1 MKHTRM
7 ILLAAAT
14 LTALGACGSDTKAS
28 TNPTAAAAATVAP
41 TPTAADSATVAP
53 TATTAPTATVANAP
67 VGLSG
72 AAVQLGGDPCALLTV
87 PEMEAVLGSGVEQ
100 GGFGTDLPGRC
111 TYSRGG
117 DIGSGVVQIT
127 LQDPLTCNVVMKALA
142 SSSLE
147 GTNATRVDIADGGL
161 FIKDSYAVFTIHG
174 GCVAIGGSKHGI
186 NLGQD
191 NLVSLATAAA
201 GRVG

>member
-1 MKHTRM
+1 MKHTRT

-14 LTALGACGSDTKAS
+14 LTVLGACGDTKAS
-28 TNPTAAAAATVAP
+28 TTPSAPSTP
-41 TPTAADSATVAP
+41 TPTP
-53 TATTAPTATVANAP
+53 TVANAP
-67 VGLSG
+67 ISLSG

-100 GGFGTDLPGRC
+100 SGFGADLPGRC

-117 DIGSGVVQIT
+117 DVGSGVVQIT

-142 SSSLE
+142 SGSLE
-147 GTNATRVDIADGGL
+147 GTNATPVDIADGGL
-161 FIKDSYAVFTIHG
+161 FIQDSYAVFTIHG

-186 NLGQD
+186 NLGQEK
-191 NLVSLATAAA
+191 LVSLATAAA
-201 GRVG
+201 SRVA

>member
-1 MKHTRM
+1 MKHTRT

-14 LTALGACGSDTKAS
+14 LTVVGACGGDTKAS
-28 TNPTAAAAATVAP
+28 ITPAAASTP
-41 TPTAADSATVAP
+41 TPNAAN
-53 TATTAPTATVANAP
+53 ATTPTVANAP
-67 VGLSG
+67 AGLSG

-100 GGFGTDLPGRC
+100 GGFGADLPGRC

-117 DIGSGVVQIT
+117 DVGSGVVQIT
-127 LQDPLTCNVVMKALA
+127 LQDPLTCNVVMKAMA
-142 SSSLE
+142 SGSLQ
-147 GTNATRVDIADGGL
+147 GTNATPVDIADGGL
-161 FIKDSYAVFTIHG
+161 FIQDSYAVFTIHG

-191 NLVSLATAAA
+191 KLVSLATAAA
-201 GRVG
+201 ARVG

>member
-1 MKHTRM
+1 MTHTRT
-7 ILLAAAT
+7 ILLAALT
-14 LTALGACGSDTKAS
+14 LTVLGGCGSDTKAS
-28 TNPTAAAAATVAP
+28 TSP
-41 TPTAADSATVAP
+41 
-53 TATTAPTATVANAP
+53 TTAPTSPTAAPTSTAASAP

-72 AAVQLGGDPCALLTV
+72 QAVQLGGDPCALLTV

-111 TYSRGG
+111 TFSRGG

-127 LQDPLTCNVVMKALA
+127 LQDPPTCNVVMKALA
-142 SSSLE
+142 SGSLE
-147 GTNATRVDIADGGL
+147 GTNATRIDVGDGGL

-186 NLGQD
+186 NLGQEK
-191 NLVSLATAAA
+191 LVSLATAAA
-201 GRVG
+201 GRVA